1 MADRSQERA
10 SRAEARRRARR
21 ASRGEPADV
30 EQAEPESPSAEPPA
44 RSGGFFNR
52 LFPAAP
58 PLDRPDPL
66 EGYEGSGPLRP
77 LTERLYLLRANPLAW
92 VMPAI
97 LAAFSYYSSVA
108 YATNLIGVI
117 STFLLFAS
125 LVIAGWMGWQRPT
138 LYGTTAAIVAY
149 LLTVSLVLW
158 AYAQQDVPPEAFG
171 QPAGVV
177 TQLVVQGAIQA
188 AIGFIGGWY
197 GGYLRRRQAQM
208 RGQSNRRR

>member
-1 MADRSQERA
+1 MSQQSHDRA
-10 SRAEARRRARR
+10 ARAEARRRARR
-21 ASRGEPADV
+21 ASRGGAPAEEP
-30 EQAEPESPSAEPPA
+30 QPEPEARQQPA
-44 RSGGFFNR
+44 ARTPGFFNR

-77 LTERLYLLRANPLAW
+77 LTERIFLLRANPLAW
-92 VMPAI
+92 IMPAV

-108 YATNLIGVI
+108 YATSLIGVV

-138 LYGTTAAIVAY
+138 LFGTTAAIVAY
-149 LLTVSLVLW
+149 LLTVVLVLW
-158 AYAQQDVPPEAFG
+158 AYTQQEVPPEAFG

-177 TQLVVQGAIQA
+177 TQLALQGAIQA
-188 AIGFIGGWY
+188 VIGFVGGWY
-197 GGYLRRRQAQM
+197 GGYLRRRQAQLKAEA
-208 RGQSNRRR
+208 RRRR